1 MTRSYDIS
9 VVRYPDG
16 TRRVTHRHI
25 DGEWWREWVV
35 ADTEELAHLHS
46 RAPYYHC
53 PGMSYAHTPYR
64 VAHPKKFVLF
74 QHQANGN

>member
-25 DGEWWREWVV
+25 DGEWWCEWVV

-46 RAPYYHC
+46 RAAHYSG
-53 PGMSYAHTPYR
+53 PGMSFTGMPIG
-64 VAHPKKFVLF
+64 VQHPKKVVLF
-74 QHQANGN
+74 QSGGLDI